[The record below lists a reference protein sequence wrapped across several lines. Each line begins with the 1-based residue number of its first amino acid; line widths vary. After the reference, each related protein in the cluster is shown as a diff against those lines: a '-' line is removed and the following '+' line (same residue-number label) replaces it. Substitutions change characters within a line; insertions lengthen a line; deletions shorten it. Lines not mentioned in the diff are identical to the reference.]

1 MAGITFN
8 GTAIA
13 IGVTG
18 QTPLTS
24 IRYSEK
30 CAKVGPLQG
39 VAGAKKTYVAGIPEH
54 ECTFT
59 LVGGTSNA
67 IATSGA
73 VTITW
78 SDASTT
84 ALGTCKVS
92 AVEISGSEDNP
103 IATSITVRPSAAS

>member
-1 MAGITFN
+1 MAGISFN
-8 GTAIA
+8 GTAVA

-24 IRYSEK
+24 LRYSEK

-39 VAGAKKTYVAGIPEH
+39 VAGAKKTYTAGIPEH

-59 LVGGTSNA
+59 IVGGTANT
-67 IATSGA
+67 IGTSGS

-78 SDASTT
+78 SDSSTT
-84 ALGTCKVS
+84 ALGTCDVF

-103 IATSITVRPSAAS
+103 IATSMTVRPTAAS